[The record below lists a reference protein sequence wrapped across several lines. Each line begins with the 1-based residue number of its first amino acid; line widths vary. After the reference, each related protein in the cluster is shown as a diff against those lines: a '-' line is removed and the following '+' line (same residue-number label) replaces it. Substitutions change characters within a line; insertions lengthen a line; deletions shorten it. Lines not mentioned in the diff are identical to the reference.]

1 MKIITITREKVAEN
15 LDKNLAILGLV
26 ASSILI
32 LWLVLV
38 VGKYVEAGVAA
49 FLACATYLIIRKRLL
64 LLGPSSL
71 QALALN
77 RPAYLILNIAFF
89 VLFIYSL
96 LSVGL
101 RPELYSRPLG
111 YFIATAIMATILA
124 IEIVFLPGRKA
135 YESFVLVKIM
145 LIALSLRWMPQFIF
159 PGLIGVDPWGHQMF
173 TAQILEAGS
182 IPGGYPYSNLPVMHL
197 IIVATSLITDLSY
210 KFATMFSISLLHVV
224 GLVFVFLLGRFVFD
238 SKVGLLAALLLG
250 VAAYWINLGMG
261 IHPTTLALVL
271 VAMLIYMIFKARQ
284 ERSIILTCLYFLVMG
299 VLILTHTVTALCL
312 AILLFSFWFG
322 FELYKKMYRDR
333 FDVPVTLWLAIL
345 FTVAML
351 SWWTYVSGHITAVA
365 ELIKYGF
372 RIERW
377 ALAEPMVGAS
387 SSEWLLYML
396 GFLLFYAFSVIGLLF
411 MVARRFGNRHSF
423 ALVLGGLVL
432 LAIAFL
438 SVPLGLTGVLPQ
450 RWWWNSHL
458 ILAIP
463 VAVGLLSV
471 CGWFKGKFSR
481 ALVLATLILVLSF
494 FSITAAAANF
504 DNRIYTKNTAARYA
518 FTESELSAMDTLSK
532 ISDGKVGVA
541 TPAARF
547 YLEFNR
553 NVPVKEIAA
562 NLSARDFSNCTG
574 MIVMIRDEV
583 VKNYFDITGGG
594 MKLDYDPREALEE
607 QGFSHVYEG
616 GTVSAFWKQ

>member
-1 MKIITITREKVAEN
+1 MKIITIKREKVAEN

-26 ASSILI
+26 ACSILI

-38 VGKYVEAGVAA
+38 VGKYVEAGVTA

-64 LLGPSSL
+64 VLGPSSL

-89 VLFIYSL
+89 ALFTYSL
-96 LSVGL
+96 LSVDL

-111 YFIATAIMATILA
+111 YFIAIAIMVTILA
-124 IEIVFLPGRKA
+124 VEILFLPRGKA

-145 LIALSLRWMPQFIF
+145 LIALSLRWIPQFIF

-173 TAQILEAGS
+173 TAQILETGS

-210 KFATMFSISLLHVV
+210 KFATMLSISLLHVV
-224 GLVFVFLLGRFVFD
+224 GLIFVFLLGRFVFD

-284 ERSIILTCLYFLVMG
+284 ERSIILTCLYLLVMG
-299 VLILTHTVTALCL
+299 VLILTHTVTALCM

-377 ALAEPMVGAS
+377 VLAEPMVGVS
-387 SSEWLLYML
+387 FSEWLLYML
-396 GFLLFYAFSVIGLLF
+396 GFLLFYAFSIIGVLPMLT
-411 MVARRFGNRHSF
+411 RRLGNRHSF

-463 VAVGLLSV
+463 AAVGLFSV
-471 CGWFKGKFSR
+471 CSWFKGKFSR

-494 FSITAAAANF
+494 FSITAAGANF

-518 FTESELSAMDTLSK
+518 FIESEFSAMDTISK

-562 NLSARDFSNCTG
+562 NLSTRDFSNCTG

-583 VKNYFDITGGG
+583 VKNYFDFTGGG
-594 MKLDYDPREALEE
+594 MKLDYDPREALVE
-607 QGFSHVYEG
+607 QGFSHVYDCG
-616 GTVSAFWKQ
+616 SVSAFWKR

>member
-1 MKIITITREKVAEN
+1 MKIITIKREKVTEN

-26 ASSILI
+26 ACSILI

-38 VGKYVEAGVAA
+38 VGKYVEAGVTA

-64 LLGPSSL
+64 LLGPSLL
-71 QALALN
+71 QALALS

-89 VLFIYSL
+89 ALFTYSL
-96 LSVGL
+96 LSVDL

-124 IEIVFLPGRKA
+124 VEILFLPRGKA
-135 YESFVLVKIM
+135 YESFVLMKIM
-145 LIALSLRWMPQFIF
+145 LIALSLRWIPQFIF

-173 TAQILEAGS
+173 TAQILETGS

-197 IIVATSLITDLSY
+197 IIAATS
-210 KFATMFSISLLHVV
+210 
-224 GLVFVFLLGRFVFD
+224 
-238 SKVGLLAALLLG
+238 LAALLLG

-284 ERSIILTCLYFLVMG
+284 GRSIILTCLYLLVMG

-351 SWWTYVSGHITAVA
+351 SWWTYDSGHITAVA

-377 ALAEPMVGAS
+377 VLAEPMVGVS
-387 SSEWLLYML
+387 FSERLLYML
-396 GFLLFYAFSVIGLLF
+396 GFLLFYAFSIIGVLPMLT
-411 MVARRFGNRHSF
+411 RRFGNRHSF

-463 VAVGLLSV
+463 AAVGLFSV
-471 CGWFKGKFSR
+471 CSWFKGKFSR

-494 FSITAAAANF
+494 FSITAAGANF

-518 FTESELSAMDTLSK
+518 FTESELSAMDT
-532 ISDGKVGVA
+532 ISRISGGKVGVA

-553 NVPVKEIAA
+553 NVSVKEIAA

-583 VKNYFDITGGG
+583 AKNYFDFTGGG

-607 QGFSHVYEG
+607 QGFSHVYDC